1 MFLAAIIVFM
11 MWGIREIQQ
20 PIVPPQPEI
29 ANPQPIR
36 NPEPIRR
43 STRNRRP
50 VNRLMLSVTVY
61 VKIGF

>member
-29 ANPQPIR
+29 ANPLPIR

-50 VNRLMLSVTVY
+50 VNRLML
-61 VKIGF
+61 

>member
-11 MWGIREIQQ
+11 MWEIREIQQ

-36 NPEPIRR
+36 NPEPIR

-50 VNRLMLSVTVY
+50 VNRLML
-61 VKIGF
+61 